1 MNIIQA
7 CTVKAVQMRFL
18 RLLAAILFLVGA
30 GVHLYIAIKA
40 PSSTYFEFAL
50 IFAIVYTA
58 IGVFLL
64 LNKRYAPFL
73 GLIPIVPLIPASLQ
87 LNLNS
92 LDWTFAMFIIEVVAV
107 VCCVFLIFKRGK
119 A

>member
-1 MNIIQA
+1 
-7 CTVKAVQMRFL
+7 MRFF
-18 RLLAAILFLVGA
+18 RLLAAILFLIGA

-58 IGVFLL
+58 IGVLL
-64 LNKRYAPFL
+64 LMNKRYAPLL
-73 GLIPIVPLIPASLQ
+73 GLIPIIPLIPASLQ
-87 LNLNS
+87 LDLNNLN
-92 LDWTFAMFIIEVVAV
+92 WTFAMFVIEVMAVA
-107 VCCVFLIFKRGK
+107 CCILLLLKSRK

>member
-1 MNIIQA
+1 
-7 CTVKAVQMRFL
+7 MRFF
-18 RLLAAILFLVGA
+18 RLFAAILFLVGA

-58 IGVFLL
+58 IGVLLL

-73 GLIPIVPLIPASLQ
+73 GLIPIIPLIPASLQ
-87 LNLNS
+87 LDLNN
-92 LDWTFAMFIIEVVAV
+92 LDWTSAMFVIEVVAV
-107 VCCVFLIFKRGK
+107 VCCILLLIKRRK

>member
-1 MNIIQA
+1 
-7 CTVKAVQMRFL
+7 MRFI

-50 IFAIVYTA
+50 IFTIVYTA
-58 IGVFLL
+58 IGVLL
-64 LNKRYAPFL
+64 LMNKRYAPLL
-73 GLIPIVPLIPASLQ
+73 GLIPIIPLIPASLQ
-87 LNLNS
+87 LNFNNLN
-92 LDWTFAMFIIEVVAV
+92 WTFAMFVIEIMAV
-107 VCCVFLIFKRGK
+107 VCCILLLIKKRK

>member
-1 MNIIQA
+1 
-7 CTVKAVQMRFL
+7 MRFF
-18 RLLAAILFLVGA
+18 RLLAAILFLIGA

-58 IGVFLL
+58 IGVLL
-64 LNKRYAPFL
+64 LMNKRYAPFL
-73 GLIPIVPLIPASLQ
+73 GLIPIIPLIPASLQ
-87 LNLNS
+87 LDLNNLN
-92 LDWTFAMFIIEVVAV
+92 WTFAMFVIEVIAV
-107 VCCVFLIFKRGK
+107 VCCILLLLKRRK

>member
-1 MNIIQA
+1 
-7 CTVKAVQMRFL
+7 MRFF

-40 PSSTYFEFAL
+40 PYNPYFAFAL

-58 IGVFLL
+58 IGVLL
-64 LNKRYAPFL
+64 LMNKSYAPFL
-73 GLIPIVPLIPASLQ
+73 GLIPIIPLIPASLQ
-87 LNLNS
+87 LDLNNLN
-92 LDWTFAMFIIEVVAV
+92 WTFAMFVIEVMAV
-107 VCCVFLIFKRGK
+107 ISCIVLIIKGRK